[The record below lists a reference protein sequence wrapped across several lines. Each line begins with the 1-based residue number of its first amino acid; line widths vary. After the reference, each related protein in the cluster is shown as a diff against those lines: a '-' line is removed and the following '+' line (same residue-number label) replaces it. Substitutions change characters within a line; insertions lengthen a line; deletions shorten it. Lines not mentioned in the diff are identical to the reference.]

1 MESRAFGSGQDRTFY
16 KELKATRF
24 DAITLACALLPC
36 VLGIV
41 MRCLGQGGYEYYP
54 VLQGITFTQLEAI
67 MLIGLVLLLNMLF
80 ILAPLKR
87 RIDLD

>member
-1 MESRAFGSGQDRTFY
+1 
-16 KELKATRF
+16 
-24 DAITLACALLPC
+24 
-36 VLGIV
+36 

-54 VLQGITFTQLEAI
+54 VLQEISLTQPEAMI
-67 MLIGLVLLLNMLF
+67 LIGLVLLLNMVF